1 MQSIVAVMGLGIA
14 TGYLVSKN
22 RVIKH
27 QIDNAVA
34 GYEGS
39 AEPATDGVTSA
50 EIRSTRKLT
59 NHVKFGDFKESLPI
73 KERDAVLAQQSA
85 AAKAVDDFNGSAP
98 SIQGILLQ
106 HDGLGV

>member
-1 MQSIVAVMGLGIA
+1 MQSMVAVMGLGIA

-59 NHVKFGDFKESLPI
+59 NHVKFGDFKESLPVR
-73 KERDAVLAQQSA
+73 ERDAVLAEQRA
-85 AAKAVDDFNGSAP
+85 DAKDVDDFNGSAP

>member
-59 NHVKFGDFKESLPI
+59 NHVKFGDFKERSRGL
-73 KERDAVLAQQSA
+73 RTATRAS
-85 AAKAVDDFNGSAP
+85 
-98 SIQGILLQ
+98 
-106 HDGLGV
+106 LGVLRGGRRSALCMGCSGWGTRRRGIRAG